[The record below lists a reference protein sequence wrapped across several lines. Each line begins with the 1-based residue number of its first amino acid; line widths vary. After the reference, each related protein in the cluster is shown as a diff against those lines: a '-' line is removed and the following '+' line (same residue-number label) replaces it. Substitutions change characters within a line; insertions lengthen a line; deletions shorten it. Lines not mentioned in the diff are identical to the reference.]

1 MILNDDL
8 RRHAGKFY
16 GKYAGEVT
24 DNDDAQKLGRVR
36 VRVPSIFQDSAS
48 VWARPCFTSGHFF
61 VPPVGAKVWVE
72 FEAGD
77 TRYPLWVGT
86 WYPPD
91 TVVAPAQQSPP
102 DTRVIHTPS
111 GHTVEFWDADGEEK
125 IVIKHK
131 DASFVALDKDG
142 GVLVSNKNGSH
153 LFLDAKE
160 GKATFMEE
168 HGNLLTFSNDGA
180 VMVGKDGA
188 MVELKGDTAHLMA
201 TNIILQGT
209 TVALGANAAEPT
221 ILGQTFAQ
229 MWNLFIAHTHAT
241 AVGPS
246 GPPVPLP
253 GPLAPGM
260 GLTSSVVVK

>member
-1 MILNDDL
+1 MIVNDDL

-24 DNDDAQKLGRVR
+24 GNEDPDQVGRVQ
-36 VRVPSIFQDSAS
+36 VKVPAIFGNTTT

-86 WYPPD
+86 YYPQGATPP
-91 TVVAPAQQSPP
+91 PAQQGPP

-111 GHTVEFWDADGEEK
+111 GHTIEFWDQDGEEK

-131 DASFVALDKDG
+131 QASFVTLDKDG
-142 GVLVSNKNGSH
+142 GVLVANKNGSH
-153 LFLDAKE
+153 LYLNAKD

-168 HGNLLTFSNDGA
+168 HGNLLTFGDSGA
-180 VMVGKDGA
+180 VLVNKDGA
-188 MVELKGDTAHLMA
+188 MVELAGSTARLMA
-201 TNIILQGT
+201 TNIVLQGT
-209 TVALGANAAEPT
+209 SVALGANAAEPT
-221 ILGQTFAQ
+221 ILGQTFAT
-229 MWNLFIAHTHAT
+229 MWNLFMTHSHA
-241 AVGPS
+241 APGAP
-246 GPPVPLP
+246 PLP
-253 GPLAPGM
+253 MPGLLLPGV